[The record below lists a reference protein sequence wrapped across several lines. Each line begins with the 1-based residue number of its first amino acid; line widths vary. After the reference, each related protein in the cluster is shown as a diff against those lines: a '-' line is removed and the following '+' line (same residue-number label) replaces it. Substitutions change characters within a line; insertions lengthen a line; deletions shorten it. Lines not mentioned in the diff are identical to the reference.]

1 MMKKMIALAA
11 LALAASGASAQ
22 SASAGFHPL
31 LGAGLTFGGDK
42 LATVEFTDGSTDS
55 IRAGGLV
62 QLFAGGEFRFDY
74 GLTLQG
80 TVGYHVSDSRSARNG
95 SVRFE
100 NYPIELIALYAPM
113 DKFRFGAGVQ
123 FATGARL
130 TGSGVAD
137 DIGAKFKSATG
148 AVIEGEY
155 LFTPKIG
162 LQLRYVNLKFT
173 PKDGS
178 EKVDGSHGGL
188 MFSYYF

>member
-11 LALAASGASAQ
+11 LAVAASGASAQ
-22 SASAGFHPL
+22 SASAGLHPL

-42 LATVEFTDGSTDS
+42 LATVQFTDGSTDS
-55 IRAGGLV
+55 IRAGGLL
-62 QLFAGGEFRFDY
+62 QLYGGAEYRFDNA
-74 GLTLQG
+74 LTLQG
-80 TVGYHVSDSRSARNG
+80 TLGYHVSDSRSARNG
-95 SVRFE
+95 NVRFE

-113 DKFRFGAGVQ
+113 DKVRFGAGVQ

-155 LFTPKIG
+155 LFTPKMG
-162 LQLRYVNLKFT
+162 LQLRYVNVKFA
-173 PKDGS
+173 PKDGG

-188 MFSYYF
+188 MFTYYF